1 MPDSVFETIS
11 THRCFGGTVGF
22 YKHQAST
29 IAGAMRFHLHRRSP
43 APSRTDTEQIGSEG
57 KTGIML
63 TAETLSTQREED
75 LMRNFPPLRPWR
87 LRGEILLLNVSMP
100 ALAWRLH
107 SHNSHSMGNI
117 AQRDFSSQGRQQT
130 PNS

>member
-63 TAETLSTQREED
+63 TAENAEYAEGRGFDEKLSPAAP
-75 LMRNFPPLRPWR
+75 LAPPR
-87 LRGEILLLNVSMP
+87 
-100 ALAWRLH
+100 
-107 SHNSHSMGNI
+107 
-117 AQRDFSSQGRQQT
+117 
-130 PNS
+130 